1 MKYSF
6 SLILIIGIGMVNAA
20 VAGDTSPSAQLKYW
34 TDKAGAAANPVAGKL
49 FFTQT
54 HGKEWSCASCHGNP
68 PISTGKHASTNK
80 VIPALAPSSNADAFT
95 ETAKIEKWFRRNCN
109 DVLAREC
116 TPLEKANV
124 LAYLIS
130 LTK

>member
-1 MKYSF
+1 MKYSI
-6 SLILIIGIGMVNAA
+6 SLILIIGISTVNAA
-20 VAGDTSPSAQLKYW
+20 VAGDTNPTAQLKYW
-34 TDKAGAAANPVAGKL
+34 TDKAGAAANPVAGKI

-68 PISTGKHASTNK
+68 PISAGKHASTNK
-80 VIPALAPSSNADAFT
+80 VIPALAPIANADAFT
-95 ETAKIEKWFRRNCN
+95 ETAKIDKWFRRNCN

-116 TPLEKANV
+116 TPLERANV

>member
-1 MKYSF
+1 MKHAAY
-6 SLILIIGIGMVNAA
+6 LGLIISIGIVSNAF
-20 VAGDTSPSAQLKYW
+20 AGDTNPTTQLKYW
-34 TDKAGAAANPVAGKL
+34 SEKAGTVANPGTGKL

-54 HGKEWSCASCHGNP
+54 HGKDWSCASCHGNP
-68 PISTGKHASTNK
+68 PISVGKHASTNK

-116 TPLEKANV
+116 TPQEKANV

>member
-34 TDKAGAAANPVAGKL
+34 TDIAGAAANPVTGKL

-68 PISTGKHASTNK
+68 PLNTGKHASTNK

-116 TPLEKANV
+116 TPQEKANV